1 MKRLQFNRYA
11 LPACVAAALVAGCAN
26 QQSAGTPSTVS
37 PSAALAA
44 RSAQGSWMKPSAKGQ
59 SLVYVSSVLSN
70 DVYVYSYSTQQL
82 VGTLTGF
89 TTPYGLCSDKKGNV
103 WIVNDGASQLVEYA
117 HGGTSPL
124 ATLSDSG
131 EYPEGCAV
139 DPTTGNL
146 AVTNFYSQ
154 SGGGS
159 VAIYAGAKGT
169 ATLYTDP
176 SIAQYRFCGYDNEG
190 NLFVDGATGSST
202 FAFAELPKGSGT
214 FSDITLNRS
223 VEWPGGV
230 QWDGKYVAVGDTDAG
245 VIYRAQPSGS
255 VKATTDLSG
264 SSYVN
269 QFWIV
274 APARRKHHKDTVLA
288 ASQDGGE
295 FAYYN
300 YPAGGGAT
308 ITVDVSEPFG
318 ITLSK

>member
-11 LPACVAAALVAGCAN
+11 LPACVAAAVVAGCAN
-26 QQSAGTPSTVS
+26 QQTVGTPPVGTPSVAS
-37 PSAALAA
+37 LNAASAA
-44 RSAQGSWMKPSAKGQ
+44 RGEHGSWMKPSAKGK

-139 DPTTGNL
+139 DPQTGNL

-159 VAIYAGAKGT
+159 VAIY
-169 ATLYTDP
+169 
-176 SIAQYRFCGYDNEG
+176 
-190 NLFVDGATGSST
+190 
-202 FAFAELPKGSGT
+202 
-214 FSDITLNRS
+214 
-223 VEWPGGV
+223 
-230 QWDGKYVAVGDTDAG
+230 
-245 VIYRAQPSGS
+245 
-255 VKATTDLSG
+255 
-264 SSYVN
+264 
-269 QFWIV
+269 
-274 APARRKHHKDTVLA
+274 
-288 ASQDGGE
+288 
-295 FAYYN
+295 
-300 YPAGGGAT
+300 
-308 ITVDVSEPFG
+308 
-318 ITLSK
+318 

>member
-1 MKRLQFNRYA
+1 
-11 LPACVAAALVAGCAN
+11 
-26 QQSAGTPSTVS
+26 
-37 PSAALAA
+37 
-44 RSAQGSWMKPSAKGQ
+44 MKPSAKGQ
-59 SLVYVSSVLSN
+59 PLVYVSSVLTN

-89 TTPYGLCSDKKGNV
+89 STPYGLCSDKKGHV
-103 WIVNDGASQLVEYA
+103 WVVNDGASQIVEYA
-117 HGGTSPL
+117 HGGTTPL
-124 ATLSDSG
+124 ATLNDSA

-139 DPTTGNL
+139 DPKTGNL

-176 SIAQYRFCGYDNEG
+176 SIAQYRFCGYDDKG
-190 NLFVDGATGSST
+190 NLFVDGATGSSA

-214 FSDITLNRS
+214 FTDITLNRS

-245 VIYRAQPSGS
+245 VIYRAQPSGK
-255 VKATTDLSG
+255 VKATTDLGG
-264 SSYVN
+264 SNYVN
-269 QFWIV
+269 QFWITG
-274 APARRKHHKDTVLA
+274 PARKKHHKDTVLA
-288 ASQDGGE
+288 ASQDAGVLG
-295 FAYYN
+295 YYN

-308 ITVDVSEPFG
+308 LTIDVSEPFG
-318 ITLSK
+318 VTVSK